1 MYDVAVIGSEPAGMG
16 AALYLK
22 RAGKNPLIIERI
34 FEGTGQMSNSICVEN
49 YLGFPSITGEELGEK
64 FRRHVLSQQIS
75 FLEDEVTG
83 IIKDHD
89 WKLTLESGEI
99 VEAKAVIYAAGTYPK
114 KLNIPGEE
122 EFQGRGVFYCAYCD
136 GSLFKGKEVAVIGGG
151 DSFFCSDWYQFCGL
165 CQYRKNEACSI
176 SKPVYQSK

>member
-1 MYDVAVIGSEPAGMG
+1 MYDVAVIGSGPAGMG

-75 FLEDEVTG
+75 F
-83 IIKDHD
+83 
-89 WKLTLESGEI
+89 
-99 VEAKAVIYAAGTYPK
+99 
-114 KLNIPGEE
+114 
-122 EFQGRGVFYCAYCD
+122 FGR
-136 GSLFKGKEVAVIGGG
+136 
-151 DSFFCSDWYQFCGL
+151 
-165 CQYRKNEACSI
+165 
-176 SKPVYQSK
+176 